1 MKKFLIVGSSLAP
14 VFCAATAGAVD
25 ITLGGSIDMGIEFGL
40 GKNNSDLSVNGG
52 YNEVTL
58 SISAAHTTDGGLAF
72 GGAFGLSTSA
82 EIEFNPYAD
91 AAGDKY
97 LAKLTVDGRTN
108 INANLWNVSGGVKV
122 PSNDVVSVKINSNWL
137 SVDARQTAYALSLS
151 NSFDAN
157 NICKLAG
164 IGTNRGPTLF
174 YHDFE
179 NVAPTGNSS
188 RPITSI
194 GAAFSRDYWPA
205 AQLGYIQRAVQ
216 PAGQPAK
223 KAHRLY
229 GGARYQVVFTTRNSA
244 LAGVSMPSSPTDWFS
259 VPANTGTESE
269 IHFKRISRGYVKW
282 GAPTGIT
289 RSANSVTNAQ
299 VFVGPFMEV
308 KMASSDTKMVVG
320 AACLEGQEDSET
332 AFYMDNVSKLMAAS
346 DASIYIEGGFG
357 KLTLQSNNDYA
368 GGVSAIAGAGEQ
380 ADIGANGMVVV
391 AQGYGLLGA
400 SPFLAMDLNKGDSL
414 GNLEI
419 ITGGTFDLGG
429 LSAAFDVALDN
440 PSDVFGISAWDL
452 GGSYAMD
459 DLALG
464 FATDSS
470 SSWGLSAA
478 MDIAGLGVST
488 TFGSSSPGDHK
499 KTGITYSVGVTAALS
514 GYNLAVGFDQ
524 DLQPT
529 VGVDYDLGGL
539 KLYGKYDAGDEEGSV
554 GATLS
559 F

>member
-1 MKKFLIVGSSLAP
+1 MKKFLITGSSLVA
-14 VFCAATAGAVD
+14 VAAAGSAGAVD
-25 ITLGGSIDMGIEFGL
+25 LTLGGSIDMGVEFGL
-40 GKNNSDLSVNGG
+40 GKNADDLSFSTAF
-52 YNEVTL
+52 NEISL

-82 EIEFNPYAD
+82 EIEFGPYAD
-91 AAGDKY
+91 AAGDKW
-97 LAKLTVDGRTN
+97 LAKRTVDGRTN
-108 INANLWNVSGGVKV
+108 IAAQVWNVSGGGPVE
-122 PSNDVVSVKINSNWL
+122 SADIASVKIASSWRGI
-137 SVDARQTAYALSLS
+137 DMARTGYSLALGRFTSS
-151 NSFDAN
+151 

-164 IGTNRGPTLF
+164 RAGGNGSLFTPEVAGTYFPSTTNPGSFT
-174 YHDFE
+174 
-179 NVAPTGNSS
+179 VAALAL
-188 RPITSI
+188 
-194 GAAFSRDYWPA
+194 GAARGDY
-205 AQLGYIQRAVQ
+205 L
-216 PAGQPAK
+216 PAGQRFHLYESHFYGITNSQVQIPAGVGFGWQ
-223 KAHRLY
+223 ALS
-229 GGARYQVVFTTRNSA
+229 TTR
-244 LAGVSMPSSPTDWFS
+244 
-259 VPANTGTESE
+259 
-269 IHFKRISRGYVKW
+269 
-282 GAPTGIT
+282 GAKAQITFGADDITVVTIT
-289 RSANSVTNAQ
+289 RPASVTLTSGKTKYVAVNSKAAVDLNGDGADDVTSAA
-299 VFVGPFMEV
+299 VFAGPFMEV

-332 AFYMDNVSKLMAAS
+332 AFYMDNVSKVMAAS

-357 KLTLQSNNDYA
+357 KLTLQSSDYT
-368 GGVSAIAGAGEQ
+368 GGVSAIAGAGDQ
-380 ADIGANGMVVV
+380 ADIDADGMVVV

-414 GNLEI
+414 GDIEV

-452 GGSYAMD
+452 GGSYAMG
-459 DLALG
+459 DLAIG

>member
-1 MKKFLIVGSSLAP
+1 M
-14 VFCAATAGAVD
+14 
-25 ITLGGSIDMGIEFGL
+25 
-40 GKNNSDLSVNGG
+40 
-52 YNEVTL
+52 
-58 SISAAHTTDGGLAF
+58 
-72 GGAFGLSTSA
+72 
-82 EIEFNPYAD
+82 
-91 AAGDKY
+91 
-97 LAKLTVDGRTN
+97 
-108 INANLWNVSGGVKV
+108 
-122 PSNDVVSVKINSNWL
+122 
-137 SVDARQTAYALSLS
+137 
-151 NSFDAN
+151 
-157 NICKLAG
+157 
-164 IGTNRGPTLF
+164 
-174 YHDFE
+174 
-179 NVAPTGNSS
+179 
-188 RPITSI
+188 
-194 GAAFSRDYWPA
+194 
-205 AQLGYIQRAVQ
+205 
-216 PAGQPAK
+216 
-223 KAHRLY
+223 
-229 GGARYQVVFTTRNSA
+229 
-244 LAGVSMPSSPTDWFS
+244 
-259 VPANTGTESE
+259 
-269 IHFKRISRGYVKW
+269 
-282 GAPTGIT
+282 
-289 RSANSVTNAQ
+289 
-299 VFVGPFMEV
+299 GPFMEV

-332 AFYMDNVSKLMAAS
+332 AFYMDNVSKVMAAS

-357 KLTLQSNNDYA
+357 KLTLQSSDYT
-368 GGVSAIAGAGEQ
+368 GGVSAIAGAGDQ
-380 ADIGANGMVVV
+380 ADIDADGMVVV

-414 GNLEI
+414 GDIEV

-452 GGSYAMD
+452 GGSYAMG

-539 KLYGKYDAGDEEGSV
+539 KLYGKYDAGDEGGSV

>member
-1 MKKFLIVGSSLAP
+1 
-14 VFCAATAGAVD
+14 
-25 ITLGGSIDMGIEFGL
+25 MG
-40 GKNNSDLSVNGG
+40 
-52 YNEVTL
+52 Y
-58 SISAAHTTDGGLAF
+58 
-72 GGAFGLSTSA
+72 
-82 EIEFNPYAD
+82 P
-91 AAGDKY
+91 
-97 LAKLTVDGRTN
+97 
-108 INANLWNVSGGVKV
+108 
-122 PSNDVVSVKINSNWL
+122 
-137 SVDARQTAYALSLS
+137 AY
-151 NSFDAN
+151 F
-157 NICKLAG
+157 K
-164 IGTNRGPTLF
+164 
-174 YHDFE
+174 DFE
-179 NVAPTGNSS
+179 NHSPEGG
-188 RPITSI
+188 TSPLQDM
-194 GAAFSRDYWPA
+194 GAINGYFPA
-205 AQLGYIQRAVQ
+205 AQIGYIQRMKQVPGASARSMLRIWNGRAAVVWDGKADGAY
-216 PAGQPAK
+216 AGFS
-223 KAHRLY
+223 
-229 GGARYQVVFTTRNSA
+229 G
-244 LAGVSMPSSPTDWFS
+244 LASSKWMT
-259 VPANTGTESE
+259 VPANTGTQTEY
-269 IHFKRISRGYVKW
+269 HFKRDPNGFL
-282 GAPTGIT
+282 AFNL
-289 RSANSVTNAQ
+289 ANVGNPDPETLVTNAE
-299 VFVGPFMEV
+299 VFIGPFMAV

-332 AFYMDNVSKLMAAS
+332 AFYMDNVSKVMAAS

-357 KLTLQSNNDYA
+357 KLTLQSSDYT
-368 GGVSAIAGAGEQ
+368 GGVSAIAGAGDQ
-380 ADIGANGMVVV
+380 ADIDADGMVVV

-452 GGSYAMD
+452 GGSYAMG

-499 KTGITYSVGVTAALS
+499 KTGITYSVGVTAELS

-539 KLYGKYDAGDEEGSV
+539 KLYGKYDAGDEGGSV
-554 GATLS
+554 GAMLS